1 MSESM
6 RRIRNFFFRFSS
18 SSSSSIFFLLS
29 SCLLMANALIRSTL
43 VPIFFFLS
51 YRSIL

>member
-6 RRIRNFFFRFSS
+6 RRIRIFFSFLFFFFH
-18 SSSSSIFFLLS
+18 FFLLS
-29 SCLLMANALIRSTL
+29 SCWLMANALIRSTL